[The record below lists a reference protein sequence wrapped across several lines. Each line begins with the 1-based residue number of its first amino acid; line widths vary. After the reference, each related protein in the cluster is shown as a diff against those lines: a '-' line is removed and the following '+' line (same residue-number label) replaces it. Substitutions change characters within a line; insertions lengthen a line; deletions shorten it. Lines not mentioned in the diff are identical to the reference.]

1 MLVKD
6 ALNYGKIS
14 NGNTKMPGTT
24 YAVDA
29 FACKVGS
36 KLRNIPGSIC
46 SKCYTIKLQKLR
58 PSVDQGYK
66 TNLLKWVNR
75 SSSKDWVDAIVFQ
88 INRYCKD
95 GYHRWFDGGDC
106 QSLEML
112 KAINEVAKLT
122 PHIKHWLPTKEKG
135 IVKAF
140 GLKNITPNLIIRV
153 SSAMIDGQPLNSF
166 DWTSTVHHEKPHYGF
181 ECGALKR
188 GNNCG
193 SCRACW
199 NKEISNIS
207 YKKH

>member
-88 INRYCKD
+88 INIVRMVII
-95 GYHRWFDGGDC
+95 GG
-106 QSLEML
+106 SMV
-112 KAINEVAKLT
+112 AIANLWKCSKLLM
-122 PHIKHWLPTKEKG
+122 K
-135 IVKAF
+135 
-140 GLKNITPNLIIRV
+140 
-153 SSAMIDGQPLNSF
+153 
-166 DWTSTVHHEKPHYGF
+166 
-181 ECGALKR
+181 
-188 GNNCG
+188 
-193 SCRACW
+193 
-199 NKEISNIS
+199 
-207 YKKH
+207 